1 MAAGGEILVIADNN
15 ANGLGVFLL
24 IALVTYII
32 VNIVIIIIDRSR
44 MKRLEKIK
52 ELIEKGCQ

>member
-1 MAAGGEILVIADNN
+1 MAIADNN

>member
-1 MAAGGEILVIADNN
+1 MIIADNN
-15 ANGLGVFLL
+15 PNGLGAFLL

-32 VNIVIIIIDRSR
+32 VNIVTIIIDKRR

>member
-15 ANGLGVFLL
+15 PNGLGVFLL

-32 VNIVIIIIDRSR
+32 VNIVTIIIDKRR

>member
-1 MAAGGEILVIADNN
+1 MAITDNN
-15 ANGLGVFLL
+15 PNGLGVFLL

-32 VNIVIIIIDRSR
+32 VNIVIIIIDKRR

>member
-1 MAAGGEILVIADNN
+1 MAAGGEILAIADNN

>member
-1 MAAGGEILVIADNN
+1 MVIADNN
-15 ANGLGVFLL
+15 PNGLGVIFL

-32 VNIVIIIIDRSR
+32 VNIATIIIGRKR

-52 ELIEKGCQ
+52 ELLEKGCQ

>member
-1 MAAGGEILVIADNN
+1 MVIADNN
-15 ANGLGVFLL
+15 PNGLGVFLL

-32 VNIVIIIIDRSR
+32 VNIVTIIIDKRR